1 MPKYKRPCGIFRAPK
16 VAGYSMRPSVRRL
29 LWLGSQVLIA
39 ACVAPAILRAQ
50 EPVQVKIVALNDFH
64 GYLTPPLGFELNIE
78 PEGGGR
84 RIEVQVGGAS
94 ALATTVKRLQ
104 AKSPHSIFVGVG
116 DLIGGSPAIS
126 AWTLDEATIDVM
138 NQMGLEL
145 STIGNHEF
153 DRGKAELKRIQNGG
167 CAPAS
172 ALRTKTEVSCSKGGS
187 FSGAKFQYLGANA
200 IDQDTQKPIFAPV
213 AMREFAGV
221 KVGFVGVS
229 LLNTPG
235 TTRGAGGITFLPE
248 AETVNQYARELRAQG
263 ADAIVALI
271 HEGGSTSARKLNDR
285 TCPDLTGDIVP
296 VVQGL
301 SRDVDVVLS
310 AHTHKEY
317 ICTINGIL
325 VTQAGYYGNMVAEV
339 DLTIVKGKGVVSK
352 SARSVPVIRA
362 AQDPL
367 PPGYEV
373 ATPDPLIENTIAFYD
388 RLTEPER
395 KKVFGYI
402 AQDIDRIQTE
412 TGTRI
417 DVADHPL
424 GRVIADAFLDV
435 EVSGR
440 VVDIGMIN
448 PGGLRATVRYGQ
460 SGELTYDD
468 VFAVAPFNNDLIYVQ
483 LTGAQLLRLL
493 EQQWEEPNCRAKQY
507 RGMCG
512 RILQV
517 SSTLKYKWIFDPK
530 QQGRPN
536 GKGRVI
542 VPGSVTIKGKKLD
555 PQKSYGIVTQ
565 NFLAEDGGDN
575 FSIFKKGQKH
585 TNTLTSDLNAIMAK
599 MQKTTK
605 EEPLRVP
612 PARVTCIGCL
622 PIP

>member
-1 MPKYKRPCGIFRAPK
+1 
-16 VAGYSMRPSVRRL
+16 MRPSVRRV
-29 LWLGSQVLIA
+29 LGLGAQALIGVWA
-39 ACVAPAILRAQ
+39 APAVLHAQ
-50 EPVQVKIVALNDFH
+50 EPVQVKIVAVNDFH

-84 RIEVQVGGAS
+84 RVEVQVGGAS
-94 ALATTVKRLQ
+94 ALATTVKRLREK
-104 AKSPHSIFVGVG
+104 APHSIFVSVG

-126 AWTLDEATIDVM
+126 AWTLEEATIDVM

-153 DRGKAELKRIQNGG
+153 DRGKAELKRMQEGG

-172 ALRTKTEVSCSKGGS
+172 ALRTKTEVSCGKGGT

-200 IDQDTQKPIFAPV
+200 IDQDTNKPLFPPV
-213 AMREFAGV
+213 AMREFGGV

-248 AETVNQYARELRAQG
+248 AETVNRYARELRAQG
-263 ADAIVALI
+263 ADAIIALI

-296 VVQGL
+296 VVKGL

-325 VTQAGYYGNMVAEV
+325 VTQAGYYGNMVADV
-339 DLTIVKGKGVVSK
+339 DLTIVKGKGVVGK
-352 SARSVPVIRA
+352 TARSVPVIRS

-367 PPGYEV
+367 PPGYEI
-373 ATPDPLIENTIAFYD
+373 ATPDPVVADAVAFYD

-402 AQDIDRIQTE
+402 AQDIDRIQSD

-435 EVSGR
+435 KVPGR

-460 SGELTYDD
+460 SGALTYDD
-468 VFAVAPFNNDLIYVQ
+468 IFAVSPFNNDLVYVQ

-512 RILQV
+512 RVLQV
-517 SSTLKYKWIFDPK
+517 SSTLKYKWTFDP
-530 QQGRPN
+530 QRQGQPN
-536 GKGRVI
+536 GKGRMI
-542 VPGSVTIKGKKLD
+542 VPGSVTVKGKKLD
-555 PQKSYGIVTQ
+555 PQKSYGIVAQ
-565 NFLAEDGGDN
+565 IFLAEEGGDN
-575 FSIFKKGQKH
+575 FSIFKQGQKV
-585 TNTLTSDLNAIMAK
+585 TNTLTSDMTAIMAK
-599 MQKTTK
+599 MQKTSK

-612 PARVTCIGCL
+612 PPRITCIGCL
-622 PIP
+622 PMP